1 MRPHNGCHSVVGTWL
16 TGLVLTACPLAGWSG
31 EAVPVV
37 WAHRPYVVQMA
48 VTNRMTEVR
57 RVAKVAT
64 SCACLTAKVRG
75 ESDATERVPPS
86 GVLPFELTLNP
97 AGMEGPVVKTASV
110 TFDDGTVETMTVR
123 VQVKT
128 RLALTPPDAAFGVI
142 GPREMGRT
150 VTAKLKG
157 EVAERAKIVGVKGP
171 ERPFFDVA
179 VAEDGKG
186 VVVKMRDD
194 GRAGARPSLHAENW
208 IVRTDDEE
216 IPEIAF
222 PVSVTIAGNI
232 AVSPHVLTVGAGEGV
247 CSRMVMVR
255 GAKVLS
261 AETLPRKWGDVRIEA
276 RPLNGWRICIENV
289 DPNEVRQFS
298 KKPFL
303 KIKTNV
309 SGAESVEVPLRVEQE
324 GGAQ

>member
-1 MRPHNGCHSVVGTWL
+1 M
-16 TGLVLTACPLAGWSG
+16 
-31 EAVPVV
+31 
-37 WAHRPYVVQMA
+37 
-48 VTNRMTEVR
+48 
-57 RVAKVAT
+57 
-64 SCACLTAKVRG
+64 
-75 ESDATERVPPS
+75 
-86 GVLPFELTLNP
+86 LNP
-97 AGMEGPVVKTASV
+97 AGMEGRIAKTASV
-110 TFDDGTVETMTVR
+110 TFDDGSVETMTVEA
-123 VQVKT
+123 QVRT
-128 RLALTPPDAAFGVI
+128 RLKLSPSDAAFGVI
-142 GPREMGRT
+142 GPTDVGRT

-157 EVAERAKIVGVKGP
+157 EVAERAKIIGVKGP
-171 ERPFFDVA
+171 EHPFFDVA

-222 PVSVTIAGNI
+222 PVSVTIAGDI
-232 AVSPHVLTVGAGEGV
+232 AVSPHVLTVALDEGV

-255 GAKVLS
+255 GAKVQS

-276 RPLNGWRICIENV
+276 RPLNGWRICIENI

-303 KIKTNV
+303 KVNL
-309 SGAESVEVPLRVEQE
+309 SEMESVEIPLRVDQE
-324 GGAQ
+324 RGAQ